1 MEKRTAG
8 FTLIELLVTV
18 VVVAVL
24 ASLAIPAYRDFVDR
38 GRRVVALS
46 ILTELQAEQQT
57 FRLKQRRFAT
67 DFESLVSIKADTL
80 YVGKDRR
87 LTSSKAGTP
96 LYAITLDTEDDEWT
110 GFTAEAVGVQSRDDD
125 CATIAISALGL
136 QSAENAAGAGT
147 TAECWR

>member
-1 MEKRTAG
+1 MSKHSDG
-8 FTLIELLVTV
+8 FTLIELIVALVIAALI
-18 VVVAVL
+18 AVI
-24 ASLAIPAYRDFVDR
+24 AIPSYQGFIDR
-38 GRRVVALS
+38 GRRAVALS
-46 ILTELQAEQQT
+46 TLSELSAQQQA